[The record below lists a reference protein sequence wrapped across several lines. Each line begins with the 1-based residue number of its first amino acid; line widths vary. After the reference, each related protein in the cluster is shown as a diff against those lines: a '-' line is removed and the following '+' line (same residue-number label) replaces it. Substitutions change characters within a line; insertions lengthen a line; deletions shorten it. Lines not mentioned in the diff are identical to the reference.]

1 MCLPMYAKGE
11 PMCSPMYAKGEPM
24 SSPMYAKGEH
34 TGSPLR
40 YIPKDRKL
48 LVGFLNFWKN
58 KKPPRKM
65 LGGLDFVQP
74 KNLKFSAE

>member
-1 MCLPMYAKGE
+1 MCLPNTVSTKGRIR
-11 PMCSPMYAKGEPM
+11 K
-24 SSPMYAKGEH
+24 KGEH